1 MRKKNKIGLI
11 VKSIRFTEFSI
22 VYKVELQ
29 KPASFS
35 STPFYPNENIID
47 KDLVFDGSL
56 LCSTSMQV
64 SFKSSNMTPLYLQA
78 LLTKK
83 LPSYEEHNS
92 DIDNYYN
99 INDLIGFVFI

>member
-1 MRKKNKIGLI
+1 MRKKKKIGLI

-22 VYKVELQ
+22 VYKVELE

-35 STPFYPNENIID
+35 STPFYPNKNIID
-47 KDLVFDGSL
+47 KDLVSDGSL
-56 LCSTSMQV
+56 LCGISMEV

-83 LPSYEEHNS
+83 LPNYEEYNS

-99 INDLIGFVFI
+99 VNDLIGFVFI